1 MWKSRLIGGWLI
13 EGSWELTV
21 EFDDLNEDR
30 QCGGGWGKN
39 QEQIMKDRDL
49 LGTAMPVCALII
61 T

>member
-30 QCGGGWGKN
+30 
-39 QEQIMKDRDL
+39 
-49 LGTAMPVCALII
+49 
-61 T
+61 